1 MRVRTKPVARPAMPR
16 SRKITAA
23 AMSRI
28 SRTGPTSPT
37 EVKRRRLSADGA
49 DAEGGEDGGGRVGGC
64 GPTWASSMVETPL
77 MRTSAQFCGGPRMRR
92 RLAISSPGTKTWP
105 LKLSEMPVG
114 VVSPPGRSGIIAMG
128 PNSEAKLSRN
138 AEFSGVATT
147 RLNGPA
153 GPFLR
158 TAAAIQIFPSI
169 STRPAKCWPSGDC
182 CLDDALAAIGEDAE
196 VGPFAGVRLRLDW
209 RRRGVGGWIR
219 SWARRRGRLPF
230 LLRRRGRRHRRRW
243 C

>member
-1 MRVRTKPVARPAMPR
+1 MARPAMPR

-23 AMSRI
+23 AISRI

-37 EVKRRRLSADGA
+37 EVKRRRLSAEARMPKEAKTAAGA
-49 DAEGGEDGGGRVGGC
+49 SGGC

-77 MRTSAQFCGGPRMRR
+77 MRTSAQFCGGPRVRR
-92 RLAISSPGTKTWP
+92 RLAICSPGMKTWP
-105 LKLSEMPVG
+105 LKLSEMLG
-114 VVSPPGRSGIIAMG
+114 GLFSLPGRSGIIAMG

-147 RLNGPA
+147 RSNGPA

-169 STRPAKCWPSGDC
+169 STRPAKCWPSSRLR
-182 CLDDALAAIGEDAE
+182 LDDALAAIGEDAE
-196 VGPFAGVRLRLDW
+196 VGPFAAFGFD
-209 RRRGVGGWIR
+209 
-219 SWARRRGRLPF
+219 
-230 LLRRRGRRHRRRW
+230 
-243 C
+243 